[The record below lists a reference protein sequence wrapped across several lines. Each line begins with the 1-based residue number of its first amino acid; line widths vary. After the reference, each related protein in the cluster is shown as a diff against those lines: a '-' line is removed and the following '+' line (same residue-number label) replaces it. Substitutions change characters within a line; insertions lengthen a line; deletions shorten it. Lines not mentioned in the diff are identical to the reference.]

1 MFLQGSQALV
11 SGEDNAIVLFARAFS
26 ATPQA
31 IFAWVENLHD
41 DPVLEIDAQVADK
54 TADGFSVA
62 LNMIPD
68 SSNYTLQWFA
78 GDASALYQALS
89 PGRATSEHPLFLGD
103 LADNDFVLITLL
115 APALRTVRVRVSS
128 LKALFPNLAAAPA
141 STASPGVAG
150 QIAIDANYIY
160 SHDGTLWG
168 RSARNTTW

>member
-11 SGEDNAIVLFARAFS
+11 SGEDNAVVLFPRAF
-26 ATPQA
+26 AAIPQA

-54 TADGFSVA
+54 TEDGFSVA
-62 LNMIPD
+62 LSVAPD
-68 SSNYTLQWFA
+68 SSYYTLQWFA
-78 GDASALYQALS
+78 GDASVLYQALS

-115 APALRTVRVRVSS
+115 SPTLRTVRVRMSS
-128 LKALFPNLAAAPA
+128 LKALFPNLVTAPA
-141 STASPGVAG
+141 STSSPGIAG
-150 QIAIDANYIY
+150 QIAIDAAYLY